1 MSKYVRYKNAENEIK
16 WGLVGNDG
24 NFLEIE
30 GDMFTQYNITD
41 KIVEADNV
49 QILPPSEPTKI
60 VCMGLNYS
68 DHAAEMGFAIP
79 EEPVIFIK
87 PATTIIGHGGK
98 IVIPQQSSQ
107 VEFEAE
113 LAIVIKNEIN
123 DIDED
128 EVMDNILGFT
138 CFNDVTARDLQKKDG
153 QWTRAKSF
161 NTFGPVGPFVRK
173 NIDPDNLDI
182 RLLLNGEVKQ
192 NSNTSKFIFKTK
204 KIVSFIS
211 SVMTLYRGDII
222 STGTPA
228 GISAL
233 KKGDVVEVE
242 IEGIG
247 KLTNFV
253 E

>member
-1 MSKYVRYKNAENEIK
+1 MSRYVRYKNAENEIK

-30 GDMFTQYNITD
+30 GDRFTQYNITD
-41 KIVEADNV
+41 KVVEADSV
-49 QILPPSEPTKI
+49 RILPPSDPSKI
-60 VCMGLNYS
+60 VCVGLNYA
-68 DHAAEMGFAIP
+68 DHAAEMGLAAP

-87 PATTIIGHGGK
+87 PATTVIAHGEK
-98 IVIPQQSSQ
+98 IKIPPQSSQ

-113 LAIVIKNEIN
+113 LAIVIKNEIK

-161 NTFGPVGPFVRK
+161 DTFGPVGPFVRK
-173 NIDPDNLDI
+173 NVDPDNLDI
-182 RLLLNGEVKQ
+182 CLSVNGEIKQ
-192 NSNTSKFIFKTK
+192 HSNTSQFIFKTK
-204 KIVSFIS
+204 KLVSFIS

>member
-1 MSKYVRYKNAENEIK
+1 MSRYVRYKNSENEIK

-30 GDMFTQYNITD
+30 GDRFTQYNITD
-41 KIVEADNV
+41 KVVEADSV
-49 QILPPSEPTKI
+49 RILPPSDPSKI
-60 VCMGLNYS
+60 VCVGLNYA
-68 DHAAEMGFAIP
+68 DHAAEMGLAAP

-87 PATTIIGHGGK
+87 PATTIIAHGEK
-98 IVIPQQSSQ
+98 IKIPAQSSQ

-113 LAIVIKNEIN
+113 LAIVIKNEIK

-161 NTFGPVGPFVRK
+161 DTFGPVGPFVRK
-173 NIDPDNLDI
+173 NVDPDNLDI
-182 RLLLNGEVKQ
+182 SLSVNGEIKQ
-192 NSNTSKFIFKTK
+192 HSNTSQFIFKTK
-204 KIVSFIS
+204 KLVSFIS